1 MRAET
6 KLFEIRDAGTFI
18 PVAATRV
25 INGGDATSWL
35 VSRGGWA
42 LGDGPTH
49 VWRLSENVGYS
60 DPLDW
65 GGQSRTMQVAHQHI
79 IEAWD
84 SLESGAVIDV
94 EFLLGMRAEPKL
106 SERVTERGFG

>member
-1 MRAET
+1 MHAET

-25 INGGDATSWL
+25 INNGRDSSWL
-35 VSRGGWA
+35 VHRGGWA

-60 DPLDW
+60 NPLDW
-65 GGQSRTMQVAHQHI
+65 PGGSRTMQVAHQHI

-84 SLESGAVIDV
+84 SLTSGAVVDV
-94 EFLLGMRAEPKL
+94 EYLLGLRAQPKL
-106 SERVTERGFG
+106 SERTSEPRFR